1 MGTDNG
7 AGKGPAI
14 LPIEASPSSERTG
27 LLGDDTLYKVGMF
40 RLAGRTS
47 EECKDLKFAPEKDG
61 AVPHTKWY
69 MTSFLIAGE
78 VMGAGLLALPAV
90 LAIFACALASSYSGS
105 AIARVKNEFYT
116 YADSYADLAHTTGG
130 SASSRDSSSSST
142 GRCSART
149 T

>member
-7 AGKGPAI
+7 PGKRPAI
-14 LPIEASPSSERTG
+14 LPIEVSPSSERTG
-27 LLGDDTLYKVGMF
+27 LLGDDTLYKLGMF

-78 VMGAGLLALPAV
+78 VMGAGLLALPVGRAPGRAGGTGV
-90 LAIFACALASSYSGS
+90 RPSPGPTPTPAGLPVDGGGEGTPPLATPASSERPPTPPL
-105 AIARVKNEFYT
+105 ARC
-116 YADSYADLAHTTGG
+116 G
-130 SASSRDSSSSST
+130 
-142 GRCSART
+142 C
-149 T
+149 

>member
-27 LLGDDTLYKVGMF
+27 LLGDETPYKVGMF

-78 VMGAGLLALPAV
+78 VTGAGLLALPA
-90 LAIFACALASSYSGS
+90 AAAKLASVG
-105 AIARVKNEFYT
+105 
-116 YADSYADLAHTTGG
+116 L
-130 SASSRDSSSSST
+130 SASWPYLHVRWPRATPDLRSHE
-142 GRCSART
+142 
-149 T
+149 